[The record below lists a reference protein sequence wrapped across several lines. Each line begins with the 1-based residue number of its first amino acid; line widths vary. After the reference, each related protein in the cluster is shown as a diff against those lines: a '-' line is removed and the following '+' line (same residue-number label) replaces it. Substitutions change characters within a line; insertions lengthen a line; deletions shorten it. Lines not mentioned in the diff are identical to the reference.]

1 MKKVSILFLLVLFSL
16 SSFAESCRRAD
27 SRTGGAA
34 RALIKQLAGINNQ
47 TPSVWVQDEVGS
59 SDDDLLGTS
68 SGSDDDLFGGS
79 SDNDLLGSD
88 SDELTR
94 IKFSSVTFSNGRLK
108 IDSVAYD
115 ISDVFV
121 KVRGGKGTTRYA
133 NVAMLVG
140 CTEVDD
146 RSLII
151 KE

>member
-1 MKKVSILFLLVLFSL
+1 MKKIGILFLLVLFSF
-16 SSFAESCRRAD
+16 SSFAESCRRPD

-34 RALIKQLAGINNQ
+34 RALIKQLSGINNQ
-47 TPSVWVQDEVGS
+47 APSVWVQGS
-59 SDDDLLGTS
+59 AGNSDDDLLGTS
-68 SGSDDDLFGGS
+68 SDNDLFGSSSDDDLLG
-79 SDNDLLGSD
+79 GSD
-88 SDELTR
+88 SSELKR
-94 IKFSSVTFSNGRLK
+94 IKFSKVTFSNGSLK

-115 ISDVFV
+115 IADVFV

-151 KE
+151 EE